1 MNNPDIRKEYK
12 VGVACA
18 ILCALIWGVLP
29 IYWKSLQPINSLLIM
44 FYRLV
49 LACIFVFV
57 ADLFIYKWKGIIEPL
72 KKKGA
77 ILSFFLAGLVIS
89 TNWGLYIWMVNSGI
103 VIQTS
108 IGYYIEPLAVCTFGI
123 LFFKEKMDKYKL
135 AAFILACAGVA
146 FMLLSYGEVP
156 LMALLLAVTF
166 AVYSAIKKKLN
177 APAFLALFY
186 ETLFLLP
193 VVVPYIIYTE
203 LSGNGA
209 FAVAGTYKLALLSL
223 SGVFTAVPLV
233 LFSMAANRITLI
245 ALGITEYISPSMGLM
260 LGIFVFKEPFDL
272 YQFIGFVFIWI
283 GLIIFTVGG
292 IKLKDQ
298 VRQEPEEHDNGTE

>member
-1 MNNPDIRKEYK
+1 
-12 VGVACA
+12 
-18 ILCALIWGVLP
+18 
-29 IYWKSLQPINSLLIM
+29 
-44 FYRLV
+44 
-49 LACIFVFV
+49 
-57 ADLFIYKWKGIIEPL
+57 
-72 KKKGA
+72 
-77 ILSFFLAGLVIS
+77 
-89 TNWGLYIWMVNSGI
+89 MVNSGI

-135 AAFILACAGVA
+135 AAFILACAGVV

-203 LSGNGA
+203 LSGTGA
-209 FAVAGTYKLALLSL
+209 FAAAGTYKLALLSL

-233 LFSMAANRITLI
+233 LFSMATNRISLI
-245 ALGITEYISPSMGLM
+245 TLGITEYISPSMGLL

-292 IKLKDQ
+292 IKLNNQ
-298 VRQEPEEHDNGTE
+298 MSQEPEEHDNGTE